1 MQDAASSEG
10 NEQLGRRTSNA
21 LLARVRKVFGR
32 LQPARSTATV
42 LRTAGNAKWASNN
55 TNMEVSNK
63 RGKDSK
69 QILFL
74 PTKPS
79 E

>member
-42 LRTAGNAKWASNN
+42 LRTAGNVKWAS
-55 TNMEVSNK
+55 NMEVSNK